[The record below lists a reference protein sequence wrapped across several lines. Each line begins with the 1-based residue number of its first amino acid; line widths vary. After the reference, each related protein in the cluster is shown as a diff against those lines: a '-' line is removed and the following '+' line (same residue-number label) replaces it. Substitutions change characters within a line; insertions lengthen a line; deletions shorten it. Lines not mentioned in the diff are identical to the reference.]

1 MINDRAR
8 LKCDEGCRFYL
19 AGVPGLEPQQAAT
32 EWLQASASSIKSSS
46 VLLLI
51 GYVALG
57 NDFIFEPLFSFLMK
71 RNDDESIYITGWM
84 LELGCGLEDKLTV

>member
-46 VLLLI
+46 VLLLT

-57 NDFIFEPLFSFLMK
+57 NDFIFEPLFSFLWK
-71 RNDDESIYITGWM
+71 DDESIYITGWM
-84 LELGCGLEDKLTV
+84 WELGCGLEDKLTV